1 MSYKRYCLYALLIT
15 ILLPCNAVFNYV
27 FNPYEI
33 FTHNLAPKGIHHV
46 QRYEKIEYLKTHHN
60 NFNAYLIGSSR
71 IGFIEPKVAESYL
84 LDSKFYNAWLSGA
97 NPLDAEVFLQYL
109 IEKNYPIKYAII
121 QIGLDH
127 ATNIVD
133 YRTANDMQ
141 RIWHYDVT
149 HKSAIEFYA
158 LYLFNF
164 FPRAVYGK
172 FNKVI
177 LGYNELPHFEDIRT
191 GIWGY
196 TIREKQRKQDPQAYV
211 TNEPTFH
218 RDIPTPQDSI
228 SKHSLIL
235 LKQTLHNINALCA
248 KHHITC
254 IIYTAPI
261 HHNTIKLFSPQ
272 VRDSILALMAESFP
286 NGFWHF
292 GYLNSITTNDYNYYE
307 EPHHIP
313 DIDTLI
319 LDRIFQQDIDSIPK
333 DFGIFINKENFKQ
346 SLKTMHEIESHFDK
360 NMPTQ
365 HHPTPPK

>member
-15 ILLPCNAVFNYV
+15 ILFPCNALFNYV

-46 QRYEKIEYLKTHHN
+46 QRYEKIGYLKTHHN
-60 NFNAYLIGSSR
+60 DFNAYLIGSSR
-71 IGFIEPKVAESYL
+71 IGFIEPKIAESYL
-84 LDSKFYNAWLSGA
+84 PDSMFYNAWLSSA

-127 ATNIVD
+127 AANIID

-141 RIWHYDVT
+141 RTWHYDVT

-158 LYLFNF
+158 SYLFNF
-164 FPRAVYGK
+164 LPRAVYDK
-172 FNKVI
+172 FKII
-177 LGYNELPHFEDIRT
+177 LNYDELPQFEDIHT

-196 TIREKQRKQDPQAYV
+196 TIREKQRKQNPQAYV
-211 TNEPTFH
+211 ANEPSFH
-218 RDIPTPQDSI
+218 KPPARPRDSI
-228 SKHSLIL
+228 NKRSLIL

-254 IIYTAPI
+254 IIYTAPM
-261 HHNTIKLFSPQ
+261 HHSTIKLFPPQ

-307 EPHHIP
+307 ETHHIP
-313 DIDTLI
+313 DIDTLF
-319 LDRIFQQDIDSIPK
+319 LNRIFQRNIDSMPK

-346 SLKTMHEIESHFDK
+346 SLKTMHEIESRFSR
-360 NMPTQ
+360 
-365 HHPTPPK
+365 